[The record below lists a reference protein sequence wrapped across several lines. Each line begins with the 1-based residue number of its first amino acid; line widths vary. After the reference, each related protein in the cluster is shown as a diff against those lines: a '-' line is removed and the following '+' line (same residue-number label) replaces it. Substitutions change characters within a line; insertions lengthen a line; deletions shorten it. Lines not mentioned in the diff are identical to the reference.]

1 MSEER
6 MSGQLGNPGVFGL
19 ATFGLALSAL
29 AFQVLVNPEAAGATL
44 YLILVA
50 AVGETIAGM
59 WAIARGNT
67 YVAGILTTFG
77 IWLFGFYM
85 MRTQGEELGL
95 VNSASE
101 GAYTLLLIIPVVYLG
116 IIAFRA
122 RLLVLSVAFIALI
135 AMLFFLGFGYYFESG
150 AMRTIAGVLAL
161 IAAIPIFYLSYEEAA
176 EEGPK
181 APSPAAEDAVE
192 QQSSAPRRN

>member
-1 MSEER
+1 MSVER
-6 MSGQLGNPGVFGL
+6 MDRQFGNPGVFGL

-29 AFQVLVNPEAAGATL
+29 AFQVLVSDAAAAATL

-50 AVGETIAGM
+50 AIGETIAGM

-85 MRTQGEELGL
+85 MRTQGEELGI
-95 VNSASE
+95 VTPQAE

-122 RLLVLSVAFIALI
+122 RLAVFSVAFVALI
-135 AMLFFLGFGYYFESG
+135 AMLVFLGIGYYFESG
-150 AMRTIAGVLAL
+150 ISRTIAGILAL

-181 APSPAAEDAVE
+181 AP
-192 QQSSAPRRN
+192 APRNSSERQEAPISRRN

>member
-6 MSGQLGNPGVFGL
+6 MSRQLGNPGVFGL
-19 ATFGLALSAL
+19 ATFGFALSAL
-29 AFQVLVNPEAAGATL
+29 SFQILVNSDTAGATL
-44 YLILVA
+44 YAVLVA
-50 AVGETIAGM
+50 AIGETIAGM

-85 MRTQGEELGL
+85 LLTQGEELGVL
-95 VNSASE
+95 NPESE
-101 GAYTLLLIIPVVYLG
+101 GAYVLLLIIPVVYLG

-122 RLLVLSVAFIALI
+122 RLVVFSVAFIALI
-135 AMLFFLGFGYYFESG
+135 AMLFFLGFGYYFENEVL
-150 AMRTIAGVLAL
+150 RTISGVLAL

-181 APSPAAEDAVE
+181 APS
-192 QQSSAPRRN
+192 

>member
-6 MSGQLGNPGVFGL
+6 INGQFGNPGVFGL

-29 AFQVLVNPEAAGATL
+29 AFQVLVNPDAAAATL

-50 AVGETIAGM
+50 AIGETVAGM

-77 IWLFGFYM
+77 IWLFGFFM
-85 MRTQGEELGL
+85 MRTQGEELGI
-95 VNSASE
+95 VTPAAE
-101 GAYTLLLIIPVVYLG
+101 GAYVLLLIIPVVYLG

-122 RLLVLSVAFIALI
+122 RLGVFSVAFVALI
-135 AMLFFLGFGYYFESG
+135 AMLFFLGFGYYFENG
-150 AMRTIAGVLAL
+150 VLRTIAGVLAL

-181 APSPAAEDAVE
+181 APASEH
-192 QQSSAPRRN
+192 SADRQGAPVSRRG